1 MSEIKNNEVVNNP
14 QQPAEQPQSTQ
25 AVNLELIKAMQ
36 IIMQNPDI
44 LKQLQNNIGT
54 HNHPILPN
62 QNPFDEY
69 KKEKEREKI
78 KTEMTEKLSTF
89 YADVC
94 FNLKNN
100 IADADT
106 LITKVNGSL
115 ENKVNTLA
123 KELILKAF
131 EGEDNILSVIQNFE
145 GQNVYD
151 DTTAF
156 NMKYKLALDMLGK
169 KTQQQ
174 NIGFLKN
181 PNGIRYSQEE
191 LQKLYADLFDTS
203 KKENAEKI
211 LNSLN

>member
-14 QQPAEQPQSTQ
+14 QQPAQQLESPQG
-25 AVNLELIKAMQ
+25 VNLEFIKAMQ
-36 IIMQNPDI
+36 IIMQNPEI
-44 LKQLQNNIGT
+44 LKSLQNNNNNDI
-54 HNHPILPN
+54 HNKPN
-62 QNPFDEY
+62 TNPFDDY

-78 KTEMTEKLSTF
+78 NAEMNEKLSTF
-89 YADVC
+89 YAEVC

-100 IADADT
+100 ITDADN
-106 LITKVNGSL
+106 LISKVNGNL

-131 EGEDNILSVIQNFE
+131 DGEDNLLSVIKNFDN
-145 GQNVYD
+145 QNVYD
-151 DTTAF
+151 ESTAF
-156 NMKYKLALDMLGK
+156 NMKYKLALDILGK

-191 LQKLYADLFDTS
+191 LQKLYSDLFDTS